1 MAKDRRAEAVAELER
16 RLGHAFADRAL
27 IERALTHAS
36 VGQGARKVSHNQQLE
51 FLGDRVLGLL
61 AAEALAQHDPEWRE
75 GELTRR
81 HARLVSGRTCA
92 EVARMLGLPEALRLA
107 EATTKEGGRQNDRI
121 LGDAME
127 ALIAAVY
134 VDGGLDAARMV
145 FKTAWSEMLSI
156 ALADATREP
165 KTALQEWAMA
175 SSLPLPAYRVVS
187 KSGPDHAPEFVIEVE
202 VSGYAPQRGSGSS
215 IRQAEK
221 AAALALLQREAP

>member
-1 MAKDRRAEAVAELER
+1 
-16 RLGHAFADRAL
+16 
-27 IERALTHAS
+27 
-36 VGQGARKVSHNQQLE
+36 
-51 FLGDRVLGLL
+51 
-61 AAEALAQHDPEWRE
+61 
-75 GELTRR
+75 
-81 HARLVSGRTCA
+81 
-92 EVARMLGLPEALRLA
+92 MLGLPEALRLA